1 MARTLLAFTG
11 VCAMM
16 AGLCFAQN
24 TVTQTLVITDKKR
37 TITAVADP
45 WCPFNCDPASANPGI
60 MVEVLK
66 EALEP
71 LGYRVDYQT
80 VPWTRALAQTLDG
93 TYDIVIAADKI
104 EGAGMLFPEAE
115 FACSYSAFSLK
126 EKAFPYLGMQSLEDK
141 RIGGTKGY
149 HYDDAEMAY
158 FEANKL
164 HPTKASLLVGED
176 TLLRN
181 IKKLESGRL
190 DVLYENADVLHYTLK
205 NTGQSLDIVRLY
217 DTTSNTC
224 SYGIS
229 PRIPDGHELKR
240 IISEHFQTINESG
253 RLNAIRARYHLD

>member
-115 FACSYSAFSLK
+115 FACSYSAFSLRDK
-126 EKAFPYLGMQSLEDK
+126 TFPYLGPQSLENK
-141 RIGGTKGY
+141 RVGGTKGY
-149 HYDDAEMAY
+149 HYGDPEMVY

-164 HPTKASLLVGED
+164 HPTKASLLVGDD

-190 DVLYENADVLHYTLK
+190 DVLFENVDVLNYTLK
-205 NTGQSLDIVRLY
+205 DTGQKIDIVNIS
-217 DTTSNTC
+217 DTNVNLC
-224 SYGIS
+224 SFGIS
-229 PRIPDGHELKR
+229 PRIPDGPVLQR
-240 IISEHFQTINESG
+240 IISERFQDIKASG
-253 RLNAIRARYHLD
+253 RLNAIRARYHLN